1 VVVYDALCANMG
13 WYGFLSD
20 PATMNTIQLRK
31 KFRVEAGNRVLDL
44 GEKTS
49 IMGILTVTP
58 DSFSDKGRYMAP
70 AVAVER
76 AWKIAEE
83 GADILDI
90 GAESTRPGSMGVD
103 VDEELRRLLPVLED
117 LGEEY
122 PLPIS
127 IDTSKAKVA
136 RAALERGASII
147 NDVTSFQKDPRIGH
161 EVAEFNA
168 AVVLMHMRGTPLN
181 MQSIPP
187 SPDIIGDIESW
198 AQEAV
203 ARARNSGVSSK
214 KILLDP
220 GIGFGKTAAQ
230 NFEILRNLDRLS
242 AAGSVLNKPAG
253 ELVLGTGASVAAS
266 IVLGAHIVR
275 VHDVAA
281 MREIVDVTDAIV
293 GAGSQT
299 PDRA

>member
-1 VVVYDALCANMG
+1 MH
-13 WYGFLSD
+13 
-20 PATMNTIQLRK
+20 PRK
-31 KFRVEAGNRVLDL
+31 KFQIKAGDKILDL
-44 GEKTS
+44 GERTLV
-49 IMGILTVTP
+49 MGILNVTP
-58 DSFSDKGRYMAP
+58 DSFSDRERFIAP

-90 GAESTRPGSMGVD
+90 GAESTRPGSHGVD
-103 VDEELRRLLPVLED
+103 ADEELRRLLPVLEK
-117 LGEEY
+117 LGNRY
-122 PLPIS
+122 PISIS

-136 RAALERGASII
+136 RETLERGASII
-147 NDVTSFQKDPRIGH
+147 NDVTSFQKDPQIGH
-161 EVAEFNA
+161 VAAEFGA
-168 AVVLMHMRGTPLN
+168 AVVLMHMRGTPMT
-181 MQSIPP
+181 MQKIPP
-187 SPDIIGDIESW
+187 SEDILGDIDTW

-203 ARARNSGVSSK
+203 ARARNCGVSSD
-214 KILLDP
+214 KIILDP

-242 AAGSVLNKPAG
+242 AAGFPVLVGTSRKSFIGSIINKPAG

-281 MREIVDVTDAIV
+281 MREIADVSDAIA
-293 GAGSQT
+293 GAGGI
-299 PDRA
+299 